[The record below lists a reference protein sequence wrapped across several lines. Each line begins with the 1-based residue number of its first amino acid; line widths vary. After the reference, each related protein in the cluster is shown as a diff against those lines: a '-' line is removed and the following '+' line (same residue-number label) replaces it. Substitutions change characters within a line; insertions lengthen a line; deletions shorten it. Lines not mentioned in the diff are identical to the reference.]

1 MLICVNSVTLICW
14 QEFQCVKKQFVLE
27 TSLNLIISV
36 KICRGNNRKGG
47 DNFSRCVLLK
57 LEIHV
62 SV

>member
-1 MLICVNSVTLICW
+1 MLICANSVTLMCW

-27 TSLNLIISV
+27 TPLNLIISM
-36 KICRGNNRKGG
+36 KIHRGNNKKGG

-57 LEIHV
+57 LEICV